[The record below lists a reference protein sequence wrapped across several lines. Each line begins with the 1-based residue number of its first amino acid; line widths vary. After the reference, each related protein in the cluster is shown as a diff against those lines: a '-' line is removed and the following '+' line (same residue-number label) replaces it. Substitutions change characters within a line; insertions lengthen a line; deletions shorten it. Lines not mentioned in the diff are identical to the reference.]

1 MKFFLVLIFCV
12 KFKILCEEELV
23 NFLRCNGRW
32 RKKVEEDGLVML
44 SGRGDFEFS
53 LEGVQE
59 YKISYFNF

>member
-1 MKFFLVLIFCV
+1 MKPFLAPTLCV
-12 KFKILCEEELV
+12 KSKTLCEEELV

-53 LEGVQE
+53 SEGA
-59 YKISYFNF
+59 